1 MNNLFIDQSMDPST
15 RFVRS
20 LDGDYLM
27 LRETAVTLGVSS
39 QFLRKAIRDDR
50 VEYLPSKSVWFG
62 KVKIYLYTR
71 QDLDRM
77 RKALE
82 ESRIVFDHDGQ
93 MRRPGRPRRFTKDE
107 AKERQRLFSRAYY
120 YRKKI
125 AQLEADNLQET
136 GQYKKAQTR
145 LREIERKLA

>member
-1 MNNLFIDQSMDPST
+1 MNLFIDQSMDPST

-20 LDGDYLM
+20 LDGDFLM
-27 LRETAVTLGVSS
+27 LRETAETLGVSS

-82 ESRIVFDHDGQ
+82 QSRVVFDHDGQ
-93 MRRPGRPRRFTKDE
+93 MRRPGRPRRFTKE
-107 AKERQRLFSRAYY
+107 QAKERQRLFSRAYY
-120 YRKKI
+120 YRKKLDKMKKE
-125 AQLEADNLQET
+125 QLSET
-136 GQYKKAQTR
+136 EQYKKAQTR